1 MSFQLW
7 HIILTAIVLLFLG
20 GLVGGWIAIFGS
32 VVKASK
38 MASRGISTLLEEAAD
53 QIIAAP
59 PQQWAVWCLHLLKAV
74 DIRVAD
80 QEYRSALNAIQ
91 ADISVRLDTGSW
103 PRPQIQA
110 NAETSGSSG
119 AALA

>member
-7 HIILTAIVLLFLG
+7 HILLTAIVLLFLG
-20 GLVGGWIAIFGS
+20 GLVGGRIAIFWS

-38 MASRGISTLLEEAAD
+38 MAGQGIATLLEEAAD
-53 QIIAAP
+53 QMIAAP

-74 DIRVAD
+74 DVRVAD

-91 ADISVRLDTGSW
+91 ADISVRLETGSW
-103 PRPQIQA
+103 PRAQIQA
-110 NAETSGSSG
+110 NAETSGPSG